1 MKNRME
7 KRSDYTRLQVEILFK
22 LIGVIA
28 YVLLA
33 IVFTITLHWNGI
45 GGRVITELLSSFLQI
60 EYFTAQTL
68 YYPLFFVWI
77 LIFGALLFLI
87 IRAFLRFCTK
97 LLTDIDQRLNMLLLD
112 ESAEINLPEELAS
125 IEQKLN
131 VMKQTME
138 KRLSDAQLAEQRKND
153 LVMYLAHDIRT
164 PLTSVIGYLSLLEEA
179 KDMPAEQRDKYTSI
193 TLEKAYRLEKMINEF
208 FETTRYNLQQI
219 RLEKENIDLDYM
231 LQQLTDE
238 LLPVLSQRGN
248 TVILRADEN
257 ITVYGDPEK
266 LARVF
271 NNILKN
277 AAAYS
282 YPETEIEIIAESH
295 VEEGVKIIFQN
306 KGKTIP
312 ADKLST
318 IFEKFNRLD
327 DARMSN
333 TGGSGLGLAIAKEIV
348 KLHGGTIHVQSEK
361 DTTVFTVQLPPQEFT
376 S

>member
-1 MKNRME
+1 MNNTMD
-7 KRSDYTRLQVEILFK
+7 KRSDYTRLQVKILFK
-22 LIGVIA
+22 LMGVIA
-28 YVLLA
+28 SVLITIA
-33 IVFTITLHWNGI
+33 FTITLHWDGL
-45 GGRVITELLSSFLQI
+45 GGRVITELLSYFLQI
-60 EYFTAQTL
+60 ESFPAQRL
-68 YYPLFFVWI
+68 YRPLFFVWI

-87 IRAFLRFCTK
+87 IRAFLRYCVK
-97 LLTDIDQRLNMLLLD
+97 SLTDIDQQLNILLLD
-112 ESAEINLPEELAS
+112 DPAEINLPEELAS

-131 VMKQTME
+131 VMKQTMD
-138 KRLSDAQLAEQRKND
+138 KRLVDAQLAEQRKND

-179 KDMPAEQRDKYTSI
+179 KDMPAEQRDKYTHI
-193 TLEKAYRLEKMINEF
+193 TLHKAYRLEKMINEF

-219 RLEKENIDLDYM
+219 RLEKESIDLHYM
-231 LQQLTDE
+231 LAQLTDE
-238 LLPVLSQRGN
+238 LLPALSQRGN
-248 TVILRADEN
+248 RAIVHTDEN

-295 VEEGVKIIFQN
+295 VDEVKIIFQN

-312 ADKLST
+312 AEKLST
-318 IFEKFNRLD
+318 IFDKFYRLD

-348 KLHGGTIHVQSEK
+348 TLHGGTITVQSEN
-361 DTTVFTVQLPPQEFT
+361 DTTAFTVVLPPQEAT

>member
-33 IVFTITLHWNGI
+33 IVFAITLHWNGI

-97 LLTDIDQRLNMLLLD
+97 SLTDIDQRLNMLLLD

-361 DTTVFTVQLPPQEFT
+361 DTTAFTVQLPPQEFT